1 MSDFVSFT
9 AKPVIYY
16 DDEASELLGND
27 YYRVA
32 ESFRY
37 YLGEKYAEQW
47 VYVPAGMLTDL
58 ASIPRIVWG
67 ILPPMGKYGAA
78 AIVHDRLCNTLQ
90 ITQAGKLVEIDRAK
104 ADAIL
109 GEAMEVLKVPWI
121 KRVTIS
127 GAVALHRY
135 VTRVNTPV
143 ISELQLKLERD
154 WVKQAN
160 AAYDN

>member
-1 MSDFVSFT
+1 MENFTSFT
-9 AKPVIYY
+9 AKPLIYY
-16 DDEASELLGND
+16 DDEASELLKGD

-47 VYVPAGMLTDL
+47 VFVPAGMLTDL
-58 ASIPRIVWG
+58 ASIPSVVWG
-67 ILPPMGKYGAA
+67 ILPPSGKYGAA

-90 ITQAGKLVEIDRAK
+90 ITQSGKLVPIERAK

-109 GEAMEVLKVPWI
+109 GEAMEVLNVPWL

-127 GAVALHRY
+127 GAVTLHRWI
-135 VTRVNTPV
+135 TRVDKPV
-143 ISELQLKLERD
+143 ISELQLKLEQD
-154 WVKQAN
+154 WVRAIPPRFEF
-160 AAYDN
+160 